1 MKAIQKYNKYIIAF
15 LLPIFILGCVQP
27 KPGENETVI
36 RVEQFLKGSTIVY
49 DEAMTWYKDNHTK
62 LSPETKDVFKFV
74 HKNFPDTYR
83 ATDSALQL
91 YKANQANDL
100 QTQFSELQ
108 KLIISL
114 TTVIKVNGGPDLVVK
129 YEKEKGK

>member
-1 MKAIQKYNKYIIAF
+1 MKTARKYIIAL
-15 LLPIFILGCVQP
+15 LLPIFILSCVTP

-49 DEAMTWYKDNHTK
+49 DQAMDWYKVNHAT
-62 LSPETKDVFKFV
+62 LNEDTKDIFKFV

-83 ATDSALQL
+83 STDNALQL
-91 YKANQANDL
+91 YKANKANDL
-100 QTQFSELQ
+100 QTQFDSLQ

-114 TTVIKVNGGPDLVVK
+114 TTLVKSNGGPDLVVK
-129 YEKEKGK
+129 YEEEKK